1 MAVEIE
7 RKFLVKSDTWWAHVD
22 HSTRIRQGYLAPVG
36 TSSVR
41 VRIEGEKANI
51 NIKSASLGIS
61 RLEYEYGIPLA
72 DAEEMLDQLCPK
84 PQIDK
89 TRHRVNRGQHVWEI
103 DEFFGDNSGLLVAE
117 IELSAEDELFEIP
130 DWLGREVSDDP
141 RYYNVNLIAHPYK
154 NW

>member
-1 MAVEIE
+1 MAIEIE
-7 RKFLVKSDTWWAHVD
+7 RKFLVKNDAWWAKVD

-51 NIKSASLGIS
+51 NIKSASLSIS
-61 RLEYEYGIPLA
+61 RLEYEYPIPLQ
-72 DAEEMLDQLCPK
+72 DAQEMLDKLCPE

-89 TRHRVNRGQHVWEI
+89 IRHRVKYGDHLWEI
-103 DEFFGDNSGLLVAE
+103 DEFFGDNAGLLVAE
-117 IELSAEDELFEIP
+117 IELSREDELFEIP
-130 DWLGREVSDDP
+130 DWLGIEVSNDP
-141 RYYNVNLIAHPYK
+141 RYYNVNLISHPYK